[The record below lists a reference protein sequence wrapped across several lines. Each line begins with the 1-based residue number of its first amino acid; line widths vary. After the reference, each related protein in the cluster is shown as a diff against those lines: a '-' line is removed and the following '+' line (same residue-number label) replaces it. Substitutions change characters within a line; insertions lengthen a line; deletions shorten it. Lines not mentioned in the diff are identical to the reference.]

1 MALTGFDGDQY
12 DDQTPEDGSTPPP
25 APKNP
30 GNRTF
35 LIAIGAITL
44 VLVVALVGMLLVL
57 PQIMERNKASAADK
71 AAVINAQNT
80 ATSSA
85 ATQVAFEQMLALT
98 PEATLEPTSEPE
110 ATNTPV
116 IAMASDTP
124 EIAEVTTEAAPST
137 ESTVDLP
144 GRTATVAALLTQMAS
159 TEVTVTPGG
168 PSVTPGITA
177 TVLPTTGF
185 ADEVGLPGL
194 AGLAVLMIV
203 VIVVARRLRLSGR

>member
-12 DDQTPEDGSTPPP
+12 EDQTPDAPTPSPE
-25 APKNP
+25 PKKS

-35 LIAIGAITL
+35 LIAIAAITII
-44 VLVVALVGMLLVL
+44 LVVALVGMLLVL
-57 PQIMERNKASAADK
+57 PQIMERNKATAAEK

-85 ATQVAFEQMLALT
+85 ATQLAFEQMLALT
-98 PEATLEPTSEPE
+98 PEATEQPTMEE
-110 ATNTPV
+110 VQATNTPV

-124 EIAEVTTEAAPST
+124 EVTEAGPSV
-137 ESTVDLP
+137 EATVDLP

-168 PSVTPGITA
+168 PTVTPGVTSTA
-177 TVLPTTGF
+177 LPTTGF

-194 AGLAVLMIV
+194 AGLAVLLIV